1 MVLAVA
7 GCKTGAPKA
16 LDDNQPIDDAPWC
29 SGYDTTVYG
38 CFGDADITSQTSVA
52 TGRNSIRR

>member
-1 MVLAVA
+1 M
-7 GCKTGAPKA
+7 A

-38 CFGDADITSQTSVA
+38 CFGDADTPGLGTRVRRQLPPINRNEVL
-52 TGRNSIRR
+52 TGNN